1 MKVCGEIL
9 SVKDMAK
16 HLSKISKR
24 QVETL
29 HLTKDEFYHPKH
41 RARFGN
47 AMWAQYRACLE
58 E

>member
-1 MKVCGEIL
+1 MCGEID